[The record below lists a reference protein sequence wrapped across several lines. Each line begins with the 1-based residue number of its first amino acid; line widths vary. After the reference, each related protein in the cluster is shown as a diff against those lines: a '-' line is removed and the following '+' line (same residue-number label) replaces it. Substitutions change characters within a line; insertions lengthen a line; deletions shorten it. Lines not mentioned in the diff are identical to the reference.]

1 MDIFWKVMLILG
13 TAVLTFFVLFV
24 IYYLI
29 IWISL
34 NQVFTHRQ
42 KRNPNLKY
50 FEASD
55 FADLNADKVELK
67 NYEGITLRGYL
78 YSLNGE
84 SVDTTDLIVFFH
96 GWGMGH
102 LAYTKEIR
110 TLVLKTHKPVLAI
123 DYQGCDLSD
132 GKKTGG
138 FYHALIDAKA
148 IVHFAI
154 RQFAPQTIHLVGH
167 SWGGFVAANLLR
179 LESFLEVKTITFI
192 SAPESMAK
200 VGRAFLEGSTIL
212 ERVLSLFARIR
223 YGKIAQLTTSNSI
236 VSSKIP
242 TLFIHGEKDQVIDYK
257 YSGLLYLNISRN
269 KENIRPL
276 IFQNKH
282 HNPYLTEESEAALM
296 MMLYR
301 QHELKKTKN
310 TQLLSSFYSSIDYG
324 LLGNDDMIVFE
335 VIAKL
340 IKEHCNGAKN

>member
-13 TAVLTFFVLFV
+13 TAVMTLFVFFV

-29 IWISL
+29 IWTSL

-50 FEASD
+50 FEAGD

-67 NYEGITLRGYL
+67 NYAGITLRGYL

-138 FYHALIDAKA
+138 FYHALIDAEA

-154 RQFAPQTIHLVGH
+154 RQFSPQTIHLVGH

-179 LESFLEVKTITFI
+179 VESFLEVKTVTFI

-200 VGRAFLEGSTIL
+200 VGRAFLKGSATL
-212 ERVLSLFARIR
+212 ERVLNLFACIR
-223 YGKIAQLTTSNSI
+223 YGKVAKLKTSDSIA
-236 VSSKIP
+236 SSKTP
-242 TLFIHGEKDQVIDYK
+242 TLFIHGEKDQVVAYK
-257 YSGLLYLNISRN
+257 YSGRLYLNVSQN
-269 KENIRPL
+269 KDNIRPL
-276 IFQNKH
+276 VFQNKY

-296 MMLYR
+296 TMLYR
-301 QHELKKTKN
+301 QHELKKNKN
-310 TQLLSSFYSSIDYG
+310 DQLLSSFYSSIDYG
-324 LLGNDDMIVFE
+324 LLGNDDMMVFE
-335 VIAKL
+335 MIDKL
-340 IKEHCNGAKN
+340 IKEHSNGSKN